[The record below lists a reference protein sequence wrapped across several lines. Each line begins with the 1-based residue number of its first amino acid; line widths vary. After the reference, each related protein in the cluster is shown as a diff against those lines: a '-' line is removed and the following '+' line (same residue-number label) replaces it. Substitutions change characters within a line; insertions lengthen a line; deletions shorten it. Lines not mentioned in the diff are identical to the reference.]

1 MEKKMTLKIQKKTN
15 TTLIPMMSQNSK
27 MKKFKETPMNKTQIT
42 MKKLEDPMGPV
53 KKPNQTMKNQITMN
67 NQALTN
73 RTDQLTQDMF
83 VKETAMKNNVN
94 VMGKSST
101 QKIN

>member
-1 MEKKMTLKIQKKTN
+1 
-15 TTLIPMMSQNSK
+15 
-27 MKKFKETPMNKTQIT
+27 MNQIT

-53 KKPNQTMKNQITMN
+53 KKPNQTMN
-67 NQALTN
+67 NQMMN

-83 VKETAMKNNVN
+83 VKETAMKNNAN
-94 VMGKSST
+94 VVEKSSI